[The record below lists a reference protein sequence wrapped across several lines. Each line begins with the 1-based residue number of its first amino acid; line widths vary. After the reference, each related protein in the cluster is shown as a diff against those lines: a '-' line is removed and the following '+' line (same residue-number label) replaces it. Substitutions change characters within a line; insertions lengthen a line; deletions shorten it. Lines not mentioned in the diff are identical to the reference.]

1 MESPSDASFNA
12 VRGGEFHRPGHAAAV
27 FFCQAGQRGG
37 AIIRGSKSMRSESMR
52 NDQAEMVTRLVRE
65 QEASEAR
72 WEAEARATVHGLIQG
87 YIGPDHKVVDM
98 PNFYFGACAGDP
110 NRALARPNR
119 RPRRRRL
126 DADLNGPDCRRSE
139 GRRLR
144 PASLFVVAR

>member
-37 AIIRGSKSMRSESMR
+37 AIIRGSKSMRNESMR
-52 NDQAEMVTRLVRE
+52 NGQAEMVTRLVRE

-72 WEAEARATVHGLIQG
+72 REAEARATAHALIQG

-98 PNFYFGACAGDP
+98 PNFYS
-110 NRALARPNR
+110 ALVQAIRTARWQGQT
-119 RPRRRRL
+119 
-126 DADLNGPDCRRSE
+126 DGPGEDV
-139 GRRLR
+139 LT
-144 PASLFVVAR
+144 LT